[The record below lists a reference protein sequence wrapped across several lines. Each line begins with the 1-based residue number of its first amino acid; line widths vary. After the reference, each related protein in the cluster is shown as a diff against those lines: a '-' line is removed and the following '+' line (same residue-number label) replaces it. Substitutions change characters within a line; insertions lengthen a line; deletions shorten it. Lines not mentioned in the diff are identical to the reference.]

1 MSSCF
6 TEMWNYDSRVGLLL
20 LFLSI
25 CYWNQLSCCP
35 ALDLHCCEAAV
46 SVDSSCMALRYTA
59 SQLLKLKRNYYLTND
74 IYTICGD
81 AGIFRRKCYIHRSSR
96 RSFAHLSSDVVSYPT
111 FFRKPQRLLYR
122 PAGINYNNLSVLIQK
137 EISLAFSESPRLLK
151 SALFNACSVNNKAG
165 TLSDII
171 VEKKTGHSMSG

>member
-35 ALDLHCCEAAV
+35 DLDLHCCEAAV
-46 SVDSSCMALRYTA
+46 SVDSSCMVLRYTA
-59 SQLLKLKRNYYLTND
+59 SQLLKLKRNFYLTND

-81 AGIFRRKCYIHRSSR
+81 AGILRRKRYIHRSFQGAVLHICHLMLSPIPHVFVNLKGCCTDLLGLTITTCLCLYKK
-96 RSFAHLSSDVVSYPT
+96 RSLGHFL
-111 FFRKPQRLLYR
+111 
-122 PAGINYNNLSVLIQK
+122 
-137 EISLAFSESPRLLK
+137 SPR
-151 SALFNACSVNNKAG
+151 AC
-165 TLSDII
+165 
-171 VEKKTGHSMSG
+171 